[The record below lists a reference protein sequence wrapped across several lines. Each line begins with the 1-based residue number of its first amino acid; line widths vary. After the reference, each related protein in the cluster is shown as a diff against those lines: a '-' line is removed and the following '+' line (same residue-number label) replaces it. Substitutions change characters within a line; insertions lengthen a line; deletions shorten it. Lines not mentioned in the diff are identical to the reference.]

1 MRWSGEEDGEEEG
14 CIGVVWEG
22 GWGGGWG
29 MMSSLHHQLSCEA
42 TFPKQLLVEKEG
54 VSKPQ
59 PPEHPKEQQCPTSLL
74 DEEED
79 EEDDQSQEEGE
90 EEEEGEGVGVGKR
103 IGMVKASCGIATFLN
118 VSEVTALGHCTV
130 QLEVVPSVGPLC
142 RPLDGEELPRP
153 PHHITPTSEARVGH
167 MPLGCYLELCGA
179 ELKFPESDVV
189 FASKLY
195 DVINACGSKGIS
207 LGTLREHEQLSSL
220 EHNLSVADHITF
232 LLNFEMVRGREI
244 ALSL

>member
-1 MRWSGEEDGEEEG
+1 
-14 CIGVVWEG
+14 
-22 GWGGGWG
+22 
-29 MMSSLHHQLSCEA
+29 MSSLHHQLSCEA

-90 EEEEGEGVGVGKR
+90 EEEGEEEEGEEEEGEEGEGVGVGKR

-153 PHHITPTSEARVGH
+153 PHPTTPTSEARVGH
-167 MPLGCYLELCGA
+167 MPLSCYLELCGA

-195 DVINACGSKGIS
+195 DVIDACGSKGIS

-220 EHNLSVADHITF
+220 EHSLSVADHITF

-244 ALSL
+244 DPALSL